1 MSHGTKT
8 RLLVLLPTFLLSC
21 LMLGIRSR
29 SSADRFPADPG
40 YDYVLSAHVSGV
52 RSWFNLDPYLH
63 IGAHFVSWVINFFP
77 LDRQAIAMSSAV
89 HLIWALTGCGLLFVL
104 QKDQRSPWIQVA
116 GVLALVLCPAAAES
130 ALGNV
135 GNLKWPLI
143 TLAVLVASSSEVY
156 AHPRAW
162 SVFFVLTGLTNPLI
176 PLISVPLLLQYW
188 KCGPTERRALR
199 VPIAAVMLTLVIQ
212 VSVVGLRGVSQGR
225 GGSRIYEPWPGM
237 GLFWWFG
244 MLSPTV
250 ICLLYL
256 SVSNLTRI
264 LRKDQF
270 LTRTAIGSIVLAVA
284 SIAYGG
290 IGDRYFVAPM
300 ILSWII
306 LAAAAEEIAMRFGM
320 KLRLALAVFT
330 LLILAVP
337 SIKWFG
343 SSWYLTSGPR
353 WSAEIKSAKDQ
364 CKQGTDV
371 VTIQVGTDNM
381 TQLTCSYIL
390 SRS

>member
-1 MSHGTKT
+1 M
-8 RLLVLLPTFLLSC
+8 LLALRT
-21 LMLGIRSR
+21 R
-29 SSADRFPADPG
+29 SSFDRFPADPG
-40 YDYVLSAHVSGV
+40 YDYVFFGHLSGV

-63 IGAHFVSWVINFFP
+63 VGAHVVSWVVSSFP
-77 LDRQAIAMSSAV
+77 LNTQAVAMSVAV
-89 HLIWALTGCGLLFVL
+89 HFIWALIGCGLLFVL
-104 QKDQRSPWIQVA
+104 QQERRSFWIQIA
-116 GVLALVLCPAAAES
+116 GVLALVLCPTAAES

-156 AHPRAW
+156 IHPRAW
-162 SVFFVLTGLTNPLI
+162 SWYFVLTGLTNPLLS
-176 PLISVPLLLQYW
+176 LISAPLLLQYSQ
-188 KCGPTERRALR
+188 CGHTERRALR
-199 VPIAAVMLTLVIQ
+199 LPIASVMLTLMIQ
-212 VSVVGLRGVSQGR
+212 VSVVSLRGVSQGR

-250 ICLLYL
+250 ICLFYL
-256 SVSNLTRI
+256 LVSNLTSF
-264 LRKDQF
+264 LRKDTF

-306 LAAAAEEIAMRFGM
+306 LAAVAEEIAMRFGM

-330 LLILAVP
+330 VLILAVP
-337 SIKWFG
+337 SIKWFS

-353 WSAEIKSAKDQ
+353 WSDEIKSAKDQ